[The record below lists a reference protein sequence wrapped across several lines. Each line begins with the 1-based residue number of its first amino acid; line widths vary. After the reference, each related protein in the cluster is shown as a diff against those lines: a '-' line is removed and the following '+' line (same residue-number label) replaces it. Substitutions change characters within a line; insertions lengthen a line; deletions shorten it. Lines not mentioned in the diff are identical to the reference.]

1 MNVKEAAKLLRRA
14 KEVMIVYNGSAVNLD
29 RDDLLMMDA
38 YGNYAVDEIVA
49 TGEEF
54 VELIIA
60 MRPVK
65 EGVA

>member
-49 TGEEF
+49 TGEEI

>member
-1 MNVKEAAKLLRRA
+1 MNVKEATKLLRRA
-14 KEVMIVYNGSAVNLD
+14 KEVMIVYNGSAVTLD
-29 RDDLLMMDA
+29 RDDVLMMDA